1 MAGWSYPDLS
11 LEDLLKAVKG
21 FIEMVNLASRYQS
34 SGRIAHWDSL
44 NINKALQWALF
55 LQDVMRD
62 LSSSDDYRDS
72 LEELD
77 TALCEMASHPSF
89 PQGIAHV
96 SSKVLSKARD
106 FMLEHLISAFPLRDG
121 HLKALLTANVE
132 MDYHMHQKTDGRSLN
147 GYFETL
153 MCNTSRNDFINER
166 NFLMEESINS
176 SPNSSPSGQADD
188 SISCGFSLFTAHTLE
203 RRQLTISLI
212 SSAETGLDVLS
223 SGLRDLYEREDN
235 NALNVKVKHTTN
247 FMTEE
252 RPIGSVA
259 WNSWKSRN
267 LTYLLDKRTIRLVS
281 GASLLFSAPKSQWIQ
296 VFQRIDLSSQTEDSL
311 CEIVELLLLGCVA
324 DRWSSLIDRLM
335 LSFCEFVTNSRLS
348 NEVHSLVLR
357 GCRNFCC
364 REEIMNSKVN
374 GIIEYLEVFL
384 HNRLYLLWEL
394 SPVLAAF
401 AIPSWSN
408 LFRKYLTE
416 LDAQVIGDFSLTRSY
431 NSTKERKEHK
441 ECDVAERIW
450 CLHVCHVGGSDIES
464 ASFST

>member
-21 FIEMVNLASRYQS
+21 FIEMVNLASGYQS

-77 TALCEMASHPSF
+77 AALCEMASNPSF
-89 PQGIAHV
+89 PQGLAHI
-96 SSKVLSKARD
+96 SSKFLSKATD

-121 HLKALLTANVE
+121 HLKALLIANVE
-132 MDYHMHQKTDGRSLN
+132 MDYQMHQK
-147 GYFETL
+147 
-153 MCNTSRNDFINER
+153 
-166 NFLMEESINS
+166 
-176 SPNSSPSGQADD
+176 AD
-188 SISCGFSLFTAHTLE
+188 
-203 RRQLTISLI
+203 
-212 SSAETGLDVLS
+212 AETGLDVLS
-223 SGLRDLYEREDN
+223 SGLRDLYEREDD
-235 NALNVKVKHTTN
+235 NALDVKVKHTTN

-252 RPIGSVA
+252 KPIGSVV

-267 LTYLLDKRTIRLVS
+267 LSYLLDKRTIRLVS

-296 VFQRIDLSSQTEDSL
+296 VFQRINLSSQTEDSL
-311 CEIVELLLLGCVA
+311 CEIVELLLLGCVG

-335 LSFCEFVTNSRLS
+335 LSSYEFVNNSRLY
-348 NEVHSLVLR
+348 NEVHNLVLR
-357 GCRNFCC
+357 DCRNICC
-364 REEIMNSKVN
+364 REDIENSKGK

-384 HNRLYLLWEL
+384 HNRLYLLGEL
-394 SPVLAAF
+394 SPILAAF

-431 NSTKERKEHK
+431 GSTKERKEHRA
-441 ECDVAERIW
+441 CDVAERIW
-450 CLHVCHVGGSDIES
+450 CLHVCHVGGSDRES
-464 ASFST
+464 GSFST

>member
-21 FIEMVNLASRYQS
+21 FIEMVNLASGYQS

-77 TALCEMASHPSF
+77 AALCEMASNPSF
-89 PQGIAHV
+89 PQGLAHI
-96 SSKVLSKARD
+96 SSKFLSKATD

-121 HLKALLTANVE
+121 HLKALLIANVE
-132 MDYHMHQKTDGRSLN
+132 MDYQMHQKA
-147 GYFETL
+147 
-153 MCNTSRNDFINER
+153 
-166 NFLMEESINS
+166 EESINP
-176 SPNSSPSGQADD
+176 SPNSFPSGQSED
-188 SISCGFSLFTAHTLE
+188 SISCAFSLFTAQALE
-203 RRQLTISLI
+203 RRQLTVSLI

-223 SGLRDLYEREDN
+223 SGLRDLYEREDD
-235 NALNVKVKHTTN
+235 NALDVKVKHTTN

-252 RPIGSVA
+252 KPIGSVV

-267 LTYLLDKRTIRLVS
+267 LSYLLDKRTIRLVS

-296 VFQRIDLSSQTEDSL
+296 VFQRINLSSQTEDSL
-311 CEIVELLLLGCVA
+311 CEIVELLLLGCVG

-335 LSFCEFVTNSRLS
+335 LSSYEFVNNSRLY
-348 NEVHSLVLR
+348 NEVHNLVLR
-357 GCRNFCC
+357 DCRNICC
-364 REEIMNSKVN
+364 REDIENSKGK

-384 HNRLYLLWEL
+384 HNRLYLLGEL
-394 SPVLAAF
+394 SPILAAF

-431 NSTKERKEHK
+431 GSTKERKEHRA
-441 ECDVAERIW
+441 CDVAERIW
-450 CLHVCHVGGSDIES
+450 CLHVCHVGGSDRES
-464 ASFST
+464 GSFST